1 VLTPGGAR
9 RRRPL
14 NGRPGTSLNASGG
27 AGRCPRGEDVTQRVV
42 LGFPESC
49 REDRLCGPISAW
61 PPSSRI
67 GYHPPDVRTVTIG
80 VRRGAAGA
88 GGTMHDVL
96 ITTTGRVDEVTHVPM
111 PTKRAILAEL
121 TRDEL
126 RTNVDYYELEVED
139 RRVKTQLVDALS
151 RSRQASLDEILQ
163 DLSRDRLKELCRA
176 FDLDDSGRKKADLAA
191 RLRGRPAAS
200 KDPDAGAAMPPAVS
214 VSVTDKLSVAQ
225 LEQSLWSAADI
236 LRGSI
241 DSSDYKTYIFGL
253 LFLKRLSDRF
263 EEEAEKLI
271 AEGVAAQVAWTDPD
285 EHQFFVPNRARWEA
299 IQKRATN
306 IGETLNKACAALEEQ
321 NSALEGVLAGIDYND
336 ERKLGDARHRDTV
349 LARLVQHFSQ
359 VSLRNDHMAEPD
371 LLGRAYEYLIEQF
384 ADDAGKKGGEF
395 YTPRMVV
402 KLIVEL
408 LAPTE
413 RMRICDPTAGSGGML
428 IECAHYIERHGGNP
442 RNLTLHGQE
451 KNLGTWAICKMNM
464 LLHGLPDAR
473 IEKGDTIRDPK
484 LVDEGELLLYDRV
497 IANPPFSLDEWGRDM
512 AENDGYG
519 RFRFGV
525 PPKTKGD
532 LAFVQH
538 MVGVLNGS
546 GRLGV
551 VMPHGVLFRG
561 SAEGNIRQGLLQ
573 EDFFEAVIGLAP
585 NLFYGTGIPACI
597 LVLNRDKPSARKGK
611 VLFID
616 ASGEFGEGTN
626 QNRLRD
632 QDIEHVS
639 RTFRTY
645 AAVEKY
651 ARVVPL
657 LEIEQNDWNLNI
669 SRYVDTSEEEERID
683 VAEAVRKLRELEQER
698 AAAEGRMNRYLVEL
712 GFEQERENAS

>member
-1 VLTPGGAR
+1 
-9 RRRPL
+9 
-14 NGRPGTSLNASGG
+14 
-27 AGRCPRGEDVTQRVV
+27 
-42 LGFPESC
+42 
-49 REDRLCGPISAW
+49 
-61 PPSSRI
+61 
-67 GYHPPDVRTVTIG
+67 
-80 VRRGAAGA
+80 
-88 GGTMHDVL
+88 MHDVL

>member
-1 VLTPGGAR
+1 
-9 RRRPL
+9 
-14 NGRPGTSLNASGG
+14 
-27 AGRCPRGEDVTQRVV
+27 
-42 LGFPESC
+42 
-49 REDRLCGPISAW
+49 
-61 PPSSRI
+61 
-67 GYHPPDVRTVTIG
+67 
-80 VRRGAAGA
+80 
-88 GGTMHDVL
+88 
-96 ITTTGRVDEVTHVPM
+96 M
-111 PTKRAILAEL
+111 PTKRAILSEL
-121 TRDEL
+121 TADAL
-126 RTNVDYYELEVED
+126 RANVDYYELVVFD
-139 RRVKTQLVDALS
+139 RRVKTELVDALTAS
-151 RSRQASLDEILQ
+151 RKARLDEILP
-163 DLSRDRLKELCRA
+163 DLPRDRLKELCRT
-176 FDLDDSGRKKADLAA
+176 FGLDDSGREKADIAA
-191 RLRGRPAAS
+191 RLIGNPAPP
-200 KDPDAGAAMPPAVS
+200 KNDGGAAPTEPAPSPLSDTPDLLPEV
-214 VSVTDKLSVAQ
+214 LSVAQ
-225 LEQSLWSAADI
+225 LEQYLWSAADI

-271 AEGVAAQVAWTDPD
+271 EEGVPADIAWTDPD
-285 EHQFFVPNRARWEA
+285 EHQFFVPDRARWGA
-299 IQKRATN
+299 IQRTANN

-321 NSALEGVLAGIDYND
+321 NPALEGVLAGIDYND
-336 ERKLGDARHRDTV
+336 ERRLGDARNRDTV

-359 VSLRNDHMAEPD
+359 VSLRNDRMAEPD

-402 KLIVEL
+402 RLIVEL

-428 IECAHYIERHGGNP
+428 IECAHFIERRGGNP

-484 LVDEGELLLYDRV
+484 LVEEAELLLYDRV
-497 IANPPFSLDEWGRDM
+497 IANPPFSLDEWGRDV
-512 AENDGYG
+512 AESDGYG

-538 MVGVLNGS
+538 MVAVLNAE

-561 SAEGNIRQGLLQ
+561 SAEGKIRQGLLQ
-573 EDFFEAVIGLAP
+573 EDLFEAVIGLAP
-585 NLFYGTGIPACI
+585 NLFYGTGIPASI
-597 LVLNRDKPSARKGK
+597 LVLNRDKPADRKGK

-616 ASGEFGEGTN
+616 ASAEFGEGIN
-626 QNRLRD
+626 QNRVRAE
-632 QDIEHVS
+632 DITHIS
-639 RTFRTY
+639 KTFHAY
-645 AAVEKY
+645 ADEEKY
-651 ARVVPL
+651 ARVVAL
-657 LEIEQNDWNLNI
+657 GEIEQNDWNLNI
-669 SRYVDTSEEEERID
+669 SRYVDTSDEEERVD
-683 VAEAVRKLRELEQER
+683 VREAVRKLRSLEQER
-698 AAAEGRMNRYLVEL
+698 AVAEATMNRYLAEL
-712 GFEQERENAS
+712 GFE

>member
-1 VLTPGGAR
+1 
-9 RRRPL
+9 
-14 NGRPGTSLNASGG
+14 
-27 AGRCPRGEDVTQRVV
+27 
-42 LGFPESC
+42 
-49 REDRLCGPISAW
+49 
-61 PPSSRI
+61 
-67 GYHPPDVRTVTIG
+67 
-80 VRRGAAGA
+80 
-88 GGTMHDVL
+88 
-96 ITTTGRVDEVTHVPM
+96 M
-111 PTKRAILAEL
+111 PTKRAVLAEL
-121 TRDEL
+121 TRTEL
-126 RTNVDYYELEVED
+126 RANLDHYELTVDD
-139 RRVKTQLVDALS
+139 RRVSAQLVDALG
-151 RSRQASLDEILQ
+151 RSRKARLDEMLLR
-163 DLSRDRLKELCRA
+163 LSRNRIKELCRV
-176 FDLDDSGRKKADLAA
+176 FGFDDSGRKKAALVA
-191 RLRGRPAAS
+191 RLVGPAAASSASESPNTASRDDGGIAPPAASRPAAET
-200 KDPDAGAAMPPAVS
+200 PEPPVD
-214 VSVTDKLSVAQ
+214 VLSVAR
-225 LEQSLWSAADI
+225 LEQYLWSAADI

-263 EEEAEKLI
+263 EEEAEKLV
-271 AEGVAAQVAWTDPD
+271 ADGVPEDVAWTDPD
-285 EHQFFVPNRARWEA
+285 EHQFFVPDRARWGA

-336 ERKLGDARHRDTV
+336 ERKLGDTRNRDTV

-359 VSLRNDHMAEPD
+359 VSLRNDRIAEPD

-402 KLIVEL
+402 RLIVEL

-428 IECAHYIERHGGNP
+428 IECAHYIERKGGNP

-497 IANPPFSLDEWGRDM
+497 IANPPFSLDEWGRDV

-538 MVGVLNGS
+538 MVAVLNGT

-561 SAEGNIRQGLLQ
+561 SAEGRIRQGPA
-573 EDFFEAVIGLAP
+573 EGGPIRGGHRSCP
-585 NLFYGTGIPACI
+585 NLFYGTGIPASI
-597 LVLNRDKPSARKGK
+597 LVLNQDKPAARKGK

-616 ASGEFGEGTN
+616 ASGEFEEGSN

-632 QDIEHVS
+632 RDIANIS
-639 RTFRTY
+639 RTFH
-645 AAVEKY
+645 ACADVEKY

-657 LEIEQNDWNLNI
+657 DEIEQNDWNLNI

-698 AAAEGRMNRYLVEL
+698 AAAEATMNRYLAEL
-712 GFEQERENAS
+712 GYGG

>member
-1 VLTPGGAR
+1 
-9 RRRPL
+9 
-14 NGRPGTSLNASGG
+14 
-27 AGRCPRGEDVTQRVV
+27 
-42 LGFPESC
+42 
-49 REDRLCGPISAW
+49 
-61 PPSSRI
+61 
-67 GYHPPDVRTVTIG
+67 
-80 VRRGAAGA
+80 
-88 GGTMHDVL
+88 
-96 ITTTGRVDEVTHVPM
+96 M

-121 TRDEL
+121 TSHEL
-126 RTNVDYYELEVED
+126 RGAVDGYALQVGD
-139 RRVKTQLVDALS
+139 RRVKTQLVDALAGS
-151 RSRQASLDEILQ
+151 RKARIDEILQ
-163 DLSRDRLKELCRA
+163 SLSRDRLNELCRG
-176 FDLDDSGRKKADLAA
+176 FGLDDSGRKKADLVA
-191 RLRGRPAAS
+191 RLVGSTGTAKRGGSAAPAADS
-200 KDPDAGAAMPPAVS
+200 GSAVS
-214 VSVTDKLSVAQ
+214 EPEPLVDLLSVSQ
-225 LEQSLWSAADI
+225 LERYLWSAADI

-241 DSSDYKTYIFGL
+241 DSSDYKSYIFGL

-263 EEEAEKLI
+263 EEEAEKLV
-271 AEGVAAQVAWTDPD
+271 ADGVSETVAWTDLD
-285 EHQFFVPNRARWEA
+285 EHPFFVPNLARWIT
-299 IQKRATN
+299 IQKQATN

-336 ERKLGDARHRDTV
+336 ERKLGDAKNRDTV

-359 VSLRNDHMAEPD
+359 VSLRNDRMAEPD

-428 IECAHYIERHGGNP
+428 IECAHHVEREGADP

-497 IANPPFSLDEWGRDM
+497 IANPPFSLDEWGRDV
-512 AENDGYG
+512 AGSDGYG
-519 RFRFGV
+519 RFRFGL

-532 LAFVQH
+532 FAFVQH
-538 MVGVLNGS
+538 MVAVLNNS

-561 SAEGNIRQGLLQ
+561 AAEGKIRQGLLR
-573 EDFFEAVIGLAP
+573 EDLFEAVIGLPP
-585 NLFYGTGIPACI
+585 NLFYGTGIPASI
-597 LVLNRDKPSARKGK
+597 LVLNRDKPVARRGR

-616 ASGEFGEGTN
+616 ASADFEDGSN
-626 QNRLRD
+626 QNRLRGH
-632 QDIEHVS
+632 DIE
-639 RTFRTY
+639 RIAGTFHTY
-645 AAVEKY
+645 AEVEKY
-651 ARVVPL
+651 ARVVPIA
-657 LEIEQNDWNLNI
+657 EIEESDWNLNI
-669 SRYVDTSEEEERID
+669 SRYVDTAEEEERID
-683 VAEAVRKLRELEQER
+683 VAEAVRRLRELER
-698 AAAEGRMNRYLVEL
+698 ARTEAEATMNQHLAEL
-712 GFEQERENAS
+712 GYDS